1 MTKGLEISDDLR
13 DKLSAFLSEN
23 PESELVAAYLHFIQ
37 NKFKLAP
44 VLYPKNKVIYQS
56 AEDAVLE
63 AGKESPLW
71 KEAEIKITFS
81 RESVNDQTKKIYI
94 CPFSGKVFG
103 DNTHPNPQDA
113 IYDWVSN
120 CKENTERVGGLKVK
134 RFYVSEDPEVI
145 ASFLAKTKVKEPI
158 KRTVYSSA
166 LSGKIFNSKESVID
180 DFKKNYLKS
189 MSLIEVQSQN
199 RFKIEEKLLEFIQ
212 KQLVEDKVALFIESL
227 ADKKEFL
234 PFIEKWLS

>member
-1 MTKGLEISDDLR
+1 MTKGIEISDELR
-13 DKLSAFLSEN
+13 DKLQLFLSEN
-23 PESELVAAYLHFIQ
+23 PDTELVAAYLHFIQ

-56 AEDAVLE
+56 AEDAARE
-63 AGKESPLW
+63 AGKDAPLW

-120 CKENTERVGGLKVK
+120 CKENTEKKDGLKVK

-145 ASFLAKTKVKEPI
+145 QNYLAKTKVKEPI
-158 KRTVYSSA
+158 KRTVYSSS
-166 LSGKIFNSKESVID
+166 LSGKIFNSQESVLE
-180 DFKKNYLKS
+180 DFKKNYLKP
-189 MSLIEVQSQN
+189 MTLIEVQSQN
-199 RFKIEEKLLEFIQ
+199 RYKIEEKLLDFIQ
-212 KQLVEDKVALFIESL
+212 KQLVEDKVALFIEGL

-234 PFIEKWLS
+234 PYIEKWLS